1 MPTSAQNGSGNSVPE
16 KKSTN
21 QGPLDQERSRP
32 SRARRAV
39 LTGGALSLA
48 AVAGSTLG
56 RTQSASAATATFG
69 PWTEVTP
76 TEDKSGAKDVAAI
89 NSAFSS
95 LPSFEDTDTGQDY
108 NVGAVV
114 LAPGDYY
121 INAQLTKPSK
131 ADLIGSGPGTVINVV
146 GDSNIT
152 AIYSHH
158 SESHLT
164 GLTQHQTKSGT
175 IANLTVDGT
184 GAGDDA
190 IGIDIGDGWGHRIDH
205 VWINNF
211 TGTSAIGL
219 SVCNRYFWTEKFQA
233 RHVTLVNNTTAV
245 QHYLEASS
253 TTTPDQSHEY
263 QDVEYYIWAQ
273 PGQNGIVVQG
283 VHWNGSMRVRGNFQR
298 GDSGNA
304 VVTLRQDPNGAG
316 AAEMH
321 GSFDISVEM
330 NGTGTNPLSINFPD
344 TMAPLSGPFS
354 GTGFLRFDGGGQ
366 TNATPGMLQFRGMV
380 LEANN
385 TIQAVFAPAGTAP
398 PAGPASGTIYT
409 NNGHDAMVYVTA
421 GSGGTV
427 SQIQVG
433 PSGFL
438 ATTGL
443 TLASGQTV
451 GVLVPAGYTIKITW
465 ATVQATWVWTSLL

>member
-1 MPTSAQNGSGNSVPE
+1 MPTSAQNGSGNSVSE
-16 KKSTN
+16 RRDTSQN
-21 QGPLDQERSRP
+21 QLDREHTRP

-56 RTQSASAATATFG
+56 RTQSASAAAATFG

-76 TEDKSGAKDVAAI
+76 SGVTSGGSDVTAI
-89 NSAFSS
+89 NNAFSS
-95 LPSFEDTDTGQDY
+95 LPSVEDTDTGLDY

-131 ADLIGSGPGTVINVV
+131 ADLIGSGPGTVIHVV
-146 GDSNIT
+146 GGSGIT

-158 SESHLT
+158 DEAGIT
-164 GLTQHQTKSGT
+164 GTNAHQTKSGT

-184 GAGDDA
+184 SAGDNA

-211 TGTSAIGL
+211 TGTDAIGL
-219 SVCNRYFWTEKFQA
+219 SVCNRVFWTEKFQA

-245 QHYLEASS
+245 QHYLAS
-253 TTTPDQSHEY
+253 PADQSHEY

-273 PGQNGIVVQG
+273 PGQNGIIVQG

-298 GDSGNA
+298 SDGA
-304 VVTLRQDPNGAG
+304 VGAVITLRQDPSTPSLGS
-316 AAEMH
+316 AEML

-330 NGTGTNPLSINFPD
+330 NGTDDNNPVAINFPD
-344 TMAPLSGPFS
+344 TAAPLSGPFS
-354 GTGFLRFDGGGQ
+354 GTGFLRFDGGGR
-366 TNATPGMLQFRGMV
+366 AIAAAAAGMAGMILFRGMV
-380 LEANN
+380 LEAND
-385 TIQAVFAPAGTAP
+385 TIQAVFAPATS
-398 PAGPASGTIYT
+398 PASGAIYT
-409 NNGHDAMVYVTA
+409 NNGNDAMVYVTA

-443 TLASGQTV
+443 TLTSGQTV
-451 GVLVPAGYTIKITW
+451 GVLVPASYTIKITW
-465 ATVQATWVWTSLL
+465 ATAQATWAWTSLL